1 MPASSETCAS
11 VQWKRCILAAMNST
25 QFTCFNSTTATNT
38 DSNLRLSAVEAL
50 HLGGDLYFCTRVI
63 CTFVLVKLC
72 SYKSATCAS
81 VRWKR
86 CILAAMSRPAPQMP
100 AGRRP
105 VVIHSRFMFATTRIA
120 VVATALVL
128 APNSWCQYLYFCTSK
143 ASKSS
148 LRVRMLDTLSPNS
161 RLPAKRWMYSE
172 GSIGSSLM
180 TRSLQNLRKT
190 LPSS

>member
-1 MPASSETCAS
+1 MLARMPASSATCAS
-11 VQWKRCILAAMNST
+11 VQWKQCILAAMRST
-25 QFTCFNSTTATNT
+25 QFTCFNSTKDTNT

-50 HLGGDLYFCTRVI
+50 HLGGDEQPRAV
-63 CTFVLVKLC
+63 CTFVLVKLY

-128 APNSWCQYLYFCTSK
+128 APNSWCQYLYFGTGK
-143 ASKSS
+143 ASKPS
-148 LRVRMLDTLSPNS
+148 LRGRMLDTLSPNS
-161 RLPAKRWMYSE
+161 RLPAKR
-172 GSIGSSLM
+172 
-180 TRSLQNLRKT
+180 
-190 LPSS
+190 